1 MWPKPMYS
9 ECEIH
14 SDPFSHAM
22 PRADFYLIKS
32 DRFRDD
38 PLRLVCELA
47 RKAHDSDQ
55 PTLILTRD
63 AAQAEAIDD
72 ALWAFDEDAYIPHQ
86 IAGREED
93 DEETPVLIVPPEID
107 ASART
112 LIINLR
118 DAAVTLPC
126 ERVLEVVPADESAR
140 DPQRQRWIEYK
151 TRGFE
156 LNKHDM

>member
-1 MWPKPMYS
+1 
-9 ECEIH
+9 
-14 SDPFSHAM
+14 M

-32 DRFRDD
+32 ARFRDD

-55 PTLILTRD
+55 PTLILARD
-63 AAQAEAIDD
+63 AAQAEEIDD
-72 ALWAFDEDAYIPHQ
+72 ALWAFDEDAFIPHQ
-86 IAGREED
+86 IAGRDQD
-93 DEETPVLIVPPEID
+93 DDETPVLIASPEID
-107 ASART
+107 AAARV

-118 DAAVTLPC
+118 DAAVSLPC

-140 DPQRQRWIEYK
+140 DPQRQRWIEYR

-156 LNKHDM
+156 LNKHEM